1 MDLHLYLRVLKRF
14 RVVVIVGIGLAALL
28 ALSSYYTIGRNGLTH
43 REGQTWESSGTISVD
58 PKNYF
63 LYGRSISPETAQAI
77 DQARAGSTEALRQL
91 YADVDPAEFAD
102 AGNLTSTAIIY
113 LKLATSDAVI
123 NRMRDD
129 GQGPLGG
136 TVQTFPVLAGGET
149 PVPMIIFDAVASSPE
164 AAVSLARRHVAAFK
178 DFVKDQQNE
187 SKIPEDERVAV
198 NTLNAPQS
206 ATLLEARKKTRPIL
220 IFLTG
225 LVAVL
230 GLAFVLENLRPRGP
244 ASTIAEVEEEAPP
257 EQKRRS
263 A

>member
-14 RVVVIVGIGLAALL
+14 RVVVIVGIALAAVL

-43 REGQTWESSGTISVD
+43 REGQTWESAATISVD

-63 LYGRSISPETAQAI
+63 LYGRSISPETAQAL
-77 DQARAGSTEALRQL
+77 DQARAGSPEALTEIYKNL
-91 YADVDPAEFAD
+91 DPAEFAD

-123 NRMRDD
+123 NRIRED
-129 GQGPLGG
+129 GKGPLGG
-136 TVQTFPVLAGGET
+136 TLQTFPVLAGGET
-149 PVPMIIFDAVASSPE
+149 PVPMIIFDAVAPTPE
-164 AAVSLARRHVAAFK
+164 AAVSLAQRHVAAFK
-178 DFVKDQQNE
+178 DFVTHEQNA
-187 SKIPEDERVAV
+187 SGIPQDERVVV
-198 NTLNAPQS
+198 NTVNAPQS
-206 ATLLEARKKTRPIL
+206 ATLLEDRKKTRPIL

-225 LVAVL
+225 LIAVL

-244 ASTIAEVEEEAPP
+244 GGTVMKVEED
-257 EQKRRS
+257 EQPVEKRRT

>member
-1 MDLHLYLRVLKRF
+1 VDLHLYLRVLKRF
-14 RVVVIVGIGLAALL
+14 RVVVIVGIALAALL

-43 REGQTWESSGTISVD
+43 REGQTWESSATISVD
-58 PKNYF
+58 AKTFN
-63 LYGRSISPETAQAI
+63 YGRSISPETAQQIEAA
-77 DQARAGSTEALRQL
+77 QAASPEALREL
-91 YADVDPAEFAD
+91 YRTLDPAQFAD
-102 AGNLTSTAIIY
+102 TGYLTSTAIIY
-113 LKLATSDAVI
+113 LKLATSDAVMQRI
-123 NRMRDD
+123 RDD

-149 PVPMIIFDAVASSPE
+149 PVPMIIFDAVAPTPE
-164 AAVSLARRHVAAFK
+164 AAVSLAERHVKAFK
-178 DFVKDQQNE
+178 DFVTANQNKSDIPDDQ
-187 SKIPEDERVAV
+187 RVVV

-206 ATLLEARKKTRPIL
+206 ATLLEDRKKTRPIL

-244 ASTIAEVEEEAPP
+244 GGTVMKVEEDEQP
-257 EQKRRS
+257 EQKRRT

>member
-1 MDLHLYLRVLKRF
+1 MDLHVYLSVLKRF
-14 RVVVIVGIGLAALL
+14 RVVVIVGIALAALL

-43 REGQTWESSGTISVD
+43 REGQTWESSATISVD

-63 LYGRSISPETAQAI
+63 LYGRSISPETAQALESG
-77 DQARAGSTEALRQL
+77 AGGEYRRRSGVYKNL
-91 YADVDPAEFAD
+91 DPAEFAD
-102 AGNLTSTAIIY
+102 AGSLTSTAIIY
-113 LKLATSDAVI
+113 LKLATSDDVI
-123 NRMRDD
+123 KRILAD
-129 GQGPLGG
+129 GEGPLGG

-149 PVPMIIFDAVASSPE
+149 PVPMIIFDAIAPTPG

-178 DFVKDQQNE
+178 DYVTDEQNK
-187 SKIPEDERVAV
+187 SGIPQDERVVV

-244 ASTIAEVEEEAPP
+244 GGTVAQIEEEEPP
-257 EQKRRS
+257 QQKRRS

>member
-1 MDLHLYLRVLKRF
+1 MDLHVYLSVLKRF
-14 RVVVIVGIGLAALL
+14 RVVVIVGIALAALL

-43 REGQTWESSGTISVD
+43 REGQTWESSATISVD
-58 PKNYF
+58 PKGYF
-63 LYGRSISPETAQAI
+63 LYGRSISAEAAQALEA
-77 DQARAGSTEALRQL
+77 AREGNTEALKDL
-91 YADVDPAEFAD
+91 DPAEFAD

-123 NRMRDD
+123 NRIRED
-129 GQGPLGG
+129 GKGPLGG

-149 PVPMIIFDAVASSPE
+149 PVPMIIFDAVAPSPE
-164 AAVSLARRHVAAFK
+164 AAVSLAQRHVKAFK
-178 DFVKDQQNE
+178 DFVTAQQN
-187 SKIPEDERVAV
+187 SSGIPQEERVEV
-198 NTLNAPQS
+198 NTLNAPQG

-244 ASTIAEVEEEAPP
+244 GGTVARIEDEEPA

>member
-14 RVVVIVGIGLAALL
+14 RVVVIVGIALAALL

-43 REGQTWESSGTISVD
+43 REGQTWESSATISVD
-58 PKNYF
+58 PKGYF
-63 LYGRSISPETAQAI
+63 LYGRSISPDTAQALE
-77 DQARAGSTEALRQL
+77 QARAGSPEALQEL
-91 YADVDPAEFAD
+91 YKNIDPAEFAD
-102 AGNLTSTAIIY
+102 AGSLTSTAIIY

-123 NRMRDD
+123 NRIRED
-129 GQGPLGG
+129 GRGPLGG

-149 PVPMIIFDAVASSPE
+149 PVPMIIFDAIAPSPE
-164 AAVSLARRHVAAFK
+164 AAVSLAERHVKAFK
-178 DFVKDQQNE
+178 DFVTDQQN
-187 SKIPEDERVAV
+187 SSDIPQDERVEV
-198 NTLNAPQS
+198 NTLNAPQG

-244 ASTIAEVEEEAPP
+244 GGTVMKVEEDEQP
-257 EQKRRS
+257 EQKRRT

>member
-14 RVVVIVGIGLAALL
+14 RVVVIVGIALAALL

-43 REGQTWESSGTISVD
+43 REGQTWESSATISVD
-58 PKNYF
+58 PKTF
-63 LYGRSISPETAQAI
+63 LYGRSISPETAQQIEA
-77 DQARAGSTEALRQL
+77 AKAASPEALREL
-91 YADVDPAEFAD
+91 YRNLDPAQFAD
-102 AGNLTSTAIIY
+102 TGYLTSTAIIY
-113 LKLATSDAVI
+113 LKLATSDDVI
-123 NRMRDD
+123 QRIRED
-129 GQGPLGG
+129 GKGPLGG

-149 PVPMIIFDAVASSPE
+149 PVPMIIFDAIAPTPE
-164 AAVSLARRHVAAFK
+164 AAVSLAKRHVAAFK
-178 DFVKDQQNE
+178 DFVKDNQNA
-187 SKIPEDERVAV
+187 SSIPQDQRVVV
-198 NTLNAPQS
+198 NTLNAPQA

-244 ASTIAEVEEEAPP
+244 ASTIAGVEEEEPP